1 MIIKRE
7 KKSQIITEEGTSDV
21 WTEIKQE
28 ISIPDAKT
36 LAAAERIHVCFHDE
50 TPFRPCRVITSQ

>member
-7 KKSQIITEEGTSDV
+7 KKSQIITPEGTQDV

-36 LAAAERIHVCFHDE
+36 LVVDERIHVCFHDE
-50 TPFRPCRVITSQ
+50 TPFRPCHVITSK